1 MILFFLGLIITNLAV
16 FAELLGLDK
25 NPGSWGKARTAL
37 FIVGCLIILWAVVYY
52 RSADRVDALI
62 RSFLGRLFTWME
74 VNQYTANLLSFFR
87 KNGFT
92 LPIVFF
98 VVVIYVWFIS
108 SGTWTNWVSP
118 THYYANLARGFQLGH
133 LFIPT
138 QPDQRLSELPNPY
151 DPSARVGID
160 APLDITYYNGRYY
173 LYWGPVP
180 ALILLA
186 VQPLVH
192 GRVGDLQLVFGFI
205 CGIFLAQFFIL
216 IIVWNRFFHRHP
228 KWMLAF
234 SIFLAG
240 LVSPVTFM
248 LNNYRGARI
257 YEAAISGG
265 QFFFVSGLLFIIVSL
280 NSSLPSRWK
289 LSLAGIFFALAIGT
303 RLVLFIPVGI
313 IAVLTALWVFKS
325 NSGLPQKIFN
335 LFMFIFPLVLGFA
348 SLGWYNWARFGS
360 FTESGLYYQLA
371 GYYVQKNF
379 PDLFKPIYIYQNI
392 YNYLISPFR
401 LEAQFPF
408 AYVEY
413 GNSKAVFSSYRLPS
427 LYTSQQ
433 ITGLFYTVPFV
444 VFSIIPFLAL
454 LSTRIKKQSRMAF
467 ATGNDGHLYNRIIL
481 ALGASFLSAFG
492 FLTLYFWTAMRYI
505 EEFMPALIMLSV
517 IGFWQGNQML
527 ADKPVLRKYFSSFGF
542 GLAAISIVMSNL
554 IAISIN
560 DLRFLFIK

>member
-1 MILFFLGLIITNLAV
+1 MILFILGLIIANLAV

-52 RSADRVDALI
+52 RSADRIDAMI
-62 RSFLGRLFTWME
+62 RSFLGRLVAWME
-74 VNQYTANLLSFFR
+74 VNQYAANLLGFFR

-138 QPDQRLSELPNPY
+138 RPDQRLSELPNPY

-160 APLDITYYNGRYY
+160 APLDITYYHGRYY

-180 ALILLA
+180 AVILLA

-216 IIVWNRFFHRHP
+216 IFVWNRFFQRHP

-248 LNNYRGARI
+248 LNNFRGARI

-265 QFFFVSGLLFIIVSL
+265 QLFFMGGLLLIITSL
-280 NSSLPSRWK
+280 NVSLPSRWK
-289 LSLAGIFFALAIGT
+289 LLLAGIFLALAIGT
-303 RLVLFIPVGI
+303 RLFLFIPVGV
-313 IAVLTALWVFKS
+313 IAAINVFWILKSRTELSRKAL
-325 NSGLPQKIFN
+325 N
-335 LFMFIFPLVLGFA
+335 LFMFGFPLVLGFA
-348 SLGWYNWARFGS
+348 CLGWYNWARFGS
-360 FTESGLYYQLA
+360 VTESGLYYQLA
-371 GYYVQKNF
+371 GNNIQKNY
-379 PDLFKPIYIYQNI
+379 PDLIKPIYIYQNF
-392 YNYLISPFR
+392 YNYLMSPFR
-401 LEAQFPF
+401 LDAQFPF

-413 GNSKAVFSSYRLPS
+413 GNNKAVFSSYHLPS

-444 VFSIIPFLAL
+444 VFSIIPVLTL
-454 LSTRIKKQSRMAF
+454 LFARFKKLPAAAF
-467 ATGNDGHLYNRIIL
+467 AIGVDDYVYNWVIIV
-481 ALGASFLSAFG
+481 LGASFLLAFG
-492 FLTLYFWTAMRYI
+492 FLTTFFWTAMRYM
-505 EEFMPALIMLSV
+505 EDFMPALIMLSV
-517 IGFWQGNQML
+517 IGFWQGHQML
-527 ADKPVLRKYFSSFGF
+527 ADKPVLRKYFTSFGF
-542 GLAAISIVMSNL
+542 VLAIISIVMSNL

-560 DLRFLFIK
+560 DLRFLFIN